1 MRLFTETL
9 QQFLDNRGGDFSP
22 SVNVLWAQIPKFR
35 YTTSEGVLI
44 EFSLKEMFIHDN
56 RYREIGAETEEL
68 FEYYLETRLDEVIV
82 EYVPKID
89 IYLKNFGAELINR
102 KISVSRAE
110 NKSGSKSDTTD
121 STSKS
126 KDTAYINPVTN
137 SALDRLQVSD
147 VNSNEGSANDKREGS
162 YDETITVTED
172 RLYSVFGKTNTQ
184 LLEEVM
190 QLKNIYLEALDRLA
204 NLFMYVV

>member
-35 YTTSEGVLI
+35 YTTSEGATI

>member
-35 YTTSEGVLI
+35 YTTSEGVPI

-121 STSKS
+121 STNKS